1 MFQRYANP
9 LDLINKMLLMGRF
22 REFVD
27 EFISIHNEEQEDKT
41 LWEFYLHRVYDQSFK
56 DFRDSLATPKQSDVP
71 SEEDLKKT
79 ISGSIGILT
88 DFNPYE
94 GRDSHGTLQTSWDNS
109 D

>member
-9 LDLINKMLLMGRF
+9 LMLIDRMLLMGRF

-27 EFISIHNEEQEDKT
+27 EFIETHNEEQEDKT

-56 DFRDSLATPKQSDVP
+56 DFRDSIATHKQSNVP

-79 ISGSIGILT
+79 IAGSIGILT
-88 DFNPYE
+88 DFNPE
-94 GRDSHGTLQTSWDNS
+94 GSDSHGAIQTSWDNS